1 MESSPRAYGRDA
13 WVWCVALAALLSSC
27 SVVHRYHYDY
37 TLKAPDKGVA
47 GFIENDQ
54 VRVQVTPTEALG
66 VVQLAVTNKSLEPV
80 AVAWQESY
88 FVNPHGHRHQAVN
101 TDQGIIRAPDAS
113 MREGDIAPGA
123 TWRVTVQPGGAQATR
138 QPHTEPSR
146 YQADRR
152 LPTENDQDRLSPVDR
167 QLVFEPTHDGALRG
181 RRSGAGVLCPAL
193 PAQSRKRPSTGR
205 SLQRPGIP
213 PRAGPADRRRHHPLP
228 LHLRHHRRSG
238 ALRPP
243 NPLYATHL

>member
-66 VVQLAVTNKSLEPV
+66 VVQLVVTNKSLEPV

-167 QLVFEPTHDGALRG
+167 QLVLNPLTMALYEG
-181 RRSGAGVLCPAL
+181 GEVVLASSAPPFLPKAGNAPAL
-193 PAQSRKRPSTGR
+193 AEAYKGQEFRLVLGLRTGDDITPYHFTFVITDVR
-205 SLQRPGIP
+205 VR
-213 PRAGPADRRRHHPLP
+213 
-228 LHLRHHRRSG
+228 
-238 ALRPP
+238 
-243 NPLYATHL
+243 

>member
-1 MESSPRAYGRDA
+1 MESSPRAYGRRA

-27 SVVHRYHYDY
+27 SVAHRYHYDY

-47 GFIENDQ
+47 GVIENDQ

-101 TDQGIIRAPDAS
+101 TDQGVIRAPDAS

-138 QPHTEPSR
+138 QPQTEPSR

-152 LPTENDQDRLSPVDR
+152 LPTEIDQGGLSPVDR
-167 QLVFEPTHDGALRG
+167 QLVLNPLTMALYEGGEVVFASPASSFLPTTGNA
-181 RRSGAGVLCPAL
+181 PAL
-193 PAQSRKRPSTGR
+193 AEAYKGQEFRLVLGLRTGDDTTPYR
-205 SLQRPGIP
+205 FTFVITDVRV
-213 PRAGPADRRRHHPLP
+213 R
-228 LHLRHHRRSG
+228 
-238 ALRPP
+238 
-243 NPLYATHL
+243 